1 MYENSSYL
9 IDASKVLRGE
19 DTTFDNLW
27 VDDRRLTIVRDVGW
41 MDYKRKSKILLV
53 EFDEIGFME

>member
-27 VDDRRLTIVRDVGW
+27 PVIVTDHCEGCGVDGL
-41 MDYKRKSKILLV
+41 
-53 EFDEIGFME
+53 